1 MQAIGAFLTEW
12 ATAERDGETGTLE
25 TLLTSDFTAVGP
37 LGFTLTK
44 QDWLAR
50 HRQGDLD
57 YQAFGLDE
65 IKARQFGEAA
75 VATARINTR
84 GTYQGHPIPD
94 AVRATLTLVSHAGNW
109 KLAVIHMSFIAAP
122 AAPHQSPPPETVPT
136 KGAWHEHAARPGS
149 PGHRKLTGDRRGH
162 RE

>member
-1 MQAIGAFLTEW
+1 MQAIDAFLTEW

-44 QDWLAR
+44 QDWLSR

-57 YQAFGLDE
+57 YKAFGLDE

-109 KLAVIHMSFIAAP
+109 KLAIIHMSFIAGTRGAPPIP
-122 AAPHQSPPPETVPT
+122 AARN
-136 KGAWHEHAARPGS
+136 RPDERS
-149 PGHRKLTGDRRGH
+149 VA
-162 RE
+162 